1 MPQLKKLLVCL
12 FFLFICTWSFS
23 QGCTDTIRGTLSFSF
38 LGYPTLYQMDPVK
51 QGELIHKLEKKRLSR
66 KDRWFREYQSV
77 YSMLKLEGKEMY
89 PCVEVFSEGKYL
101 ILYLPVEAYHQ
112 LVEKNSKVLEENQQ
126 QVVFQFAT
134 HQLQEKYYV
143 LDSLYSVEFEKVP
156 GIRYG
161 PKFAMMGY
169 SW

>member
-1 MPQLKKLLVCL
+1 
-12 FFLFICTWSFS
+12 
-23 QGCTDTIRGTLSFSF
+23 
-38 LGYPTLYQMDPVK
+38 
-51 QGELIHKLEKKRLSR
+51 
-66 KDRWFREYQSV
+66 
-77 YSMLKLEGKEMY
+77 MY

-101 ILYLPVEAYHQ
+101 VLYLPVEAYHQ
-112 LVEKNSKVLEENQQ
+112 LIEKNSKVLEENQQ